1 MPGMHYA
8 VSASLLVF
16 LSQHALVRCCRKP
29 VLEFIKEI
37 QKLTPEDIGKLVTKM
52 LKSPPTV
59 ATLGDVASVPRYD
72 AIASRFR

>member
-1 MPGMHYA
+1 MA
-8 VSASLLVF
+8 
-16 LSQHALVRCCRKP
+16 
-29 VLEFIKEI
+29 EFIQEI
-37 QKLTPEDIGKLVTKM
+37 QKLTPEAMSKLVTKL